1 MWEGVPKSGSPISR
15 WMISRPWASSA
26 LAFASIE
33 KAVSV
38 PKRSI
43 RLASFTPI
51 LLYSGPIHRAPDAIR
66 STRCG
71 RLRPPLH
78 HTPRYGPTGE
88 ACQEGGRM
96 RGVWTAKREQ
106 DGGLHRLYG
115 EVTGTSCFTV
125 PLHRR
130 SQLSG
135 ALLRAD
141 IRQ

>member
-1 MWEGVPKSGSPISR
+1 
-15 WMISRPWASSA
+15 MISRPWASSA

-78 HTPRYGPTGE
+78 HTPWYGPTGVP
-88 ACQEGGRM
+88 GRWQDARSM
-96 RGVWTAKREQ
+96 DGETRARWWIAQALRRG
-106 DGGLHRLYG
+106 HRDLVLYG
-115 EVTGTSCFTV
+115 SSTPPKPIIGCAIT
-125 PLHRR
+125 RR
-130 SQLSG
+130 HT
-135 ALLRAD
+135 
-141 IRQ
+141 